1 MASDAVLL
9 HQSPKSQVYRYETPC
24 LAKLLFLRLCVVG
37 QETQLHN
44 GVRQV
49 QEDPRLHSQVQKK
62 IIDSD
67 STVIKQSTE
76 FLKAFH
82 SKHLSGDTCHSEHTG
97 CSCLQ

>member
-49 QEDPRLHSQVQKK
+49 QEDPRLHSQVKK
-62 IIDSD
+62 KSSIV
-67 STVIKQSTE
+67 TQQS
-76 FLKAFH
+76 
-82 SKHLSGDTCHSEHTG
+82 
-97 CSCLQ
+97 